1 MDKKKAEERLRNAG
15 LRVTPQRL
23 EVLLAIS
30 NSKHPTAE
38 HLIRRVRKKHSSISA
53 STIYNILDAFT
64 GKGVISKIYVPGDVM
79 RYDAMLEKHHHLYDA
94 DTNRIEDYFDD
105 ELFELI
111 RDYFRNKEIPGFQP
125 DDIIIKL
132 TGKFTDK

>member
-1 MDKKKAEERLRNAG
+1 MDKKTAEERLRNAG

-23 EVLLAIS
+23 EVLLTLS

-38 HLIRRVRKKHSSISA
+38 YLIRKVRKKHNSISA
-53 STIYNILDAFT
+53 STIYNILDTFI
-64 GKGVISKIYVPGDVM
+64 GKGVISKIYIPGHVM

-111 RDYFRNKEIPGFQP
+111 QQYVQHKKIPGFEP
-125 DDIIIKL
+125 DDIKIKL
-132 TGKFTDK
+132 LGKFTDK